1 MGTQSLRC
9 GPLRHVIKNEIGGR
23 ASVESRIKLNRE
35 PLEEMTREYSRH
47 ERGLECLSR
56 QFPRRLSPPFWQ
68 EALIIFRFHK
78 FSYVLYVG
86 CLERNLVWGKYIRSS
101 IYRWNIFINYFVCFI
116 LVPLQIIISIMR
128 NKKYF
133 YIISIFCHSF
143 DSMLVFG
150 ILRFR
155 LFIVSSLLQSDR
167 IQIAR

>member
-9 GPLRHVIKNEIGGR
+9 GPLRYVIIRLIENEIGGR

-101 IYRWNIFINYFVCFI
+101 IYRWNIFINYI
-116 LVPLQIIISIMR
+116 QNNREKKIIIDELKFCLFMKRKIYDSLKLWI
-128 NKKYF
+128 KF
-133 YIISIFCHSF
+133 YVISKNISWY
-143 DSMLVFG
+143 
-150 ILRFR
+150 
-155 LFIVSSLLQSDR
+155 
-167 IQIAR
+167 

>member
-9 GPLRHVIKNEIGGR
+9 GPLCHVIIRLIENEIGGR

-56 QFPRRLSPPFWQ
+56 QFPRRLSPPLWQ

-101 IYRWNIFINYFVCFI
+101 IYRWNIFINYI
-116 LVPLQIIISIMR
+116 QNNREKKIIIDELKFCLFMKRKIYDSLKLWI
-128 NKKYF
+128 KF
-133 YIISIFCHSF
+133 YVISKNISWY
-143 DSMLVFG
+143 
-150 ILRFR
+150 
-155 LFIVSSLLQSDR
+155 
-167 IQIAR
+167 